1 MDKKLFKRDPRSF
14 ALELVEQGF
23 SAERLLEACLVYM
36 STDEVRDMLDANE
49 LSPRF
54 SDEDEDEDEDDRPD
68 YYDEVDEAQEWYD
81 FDPEC

>member
-1 MDKKLFKRDPRSF
+1 MDKVLFKSDPRSY

-23 SAERLLEACLVYM
+23 SAQNLLEACLVYM

-54 SDEDEDEDEDDRPD
+54 SDDEDEGDDE
-68 YYDEVDEAQEWYD
+68 
-81 FDPEC
+81 